1 MLENELKKELKA
13 VLDAGFTARGM
24 TDVVVRQNNQPRQEG
39 ASSGKSVYFYK
50 IGTDHRYG
58 SPQRKDEWDLE
69 NLQMVHTEKQKY
81 ETTFQISTLYQ
92 ATPTNITAITAGDLA
107 NIAAAILQSDATIT
121 AFRVKNV
128 GVLRITE
135 VRNQIFENDKDQFE
149 SSASFD
155 VTLTH
160 DVVDVTTTPT
170 IETVEYNVI
179 RI

>member
-1 MLENELKKELKA
+1 MLENELKMELKA
-13 VLDAGFTARGM
+13 ALDAGFTARGM

-39 ASSGKSVYFYK
+39 ASTGKSVYFYK

-58 SPQRKDEWDLE
+58 HPMKKDKWDVGDQE
-69 NLQMVHTEKQKY
+69 MVHTELQKY

-92 ATPTNITAITAGDLA
+92 ASPSATTALTAGDLA
-107 NIAAAILQSDATIT
+107 NMAAAILQSDVTIS

-128 GVLRITE
+128 GVLRISE

-160 DVVDVTTTPT
+160 DVVDVTTTPVV
-170 IETVEYNVI
+170 ETVEYNVI